1 MKMPDVFQEVVE
13 FLKNY
18 AEFEVGD
25 VKEDSQL
32 KADLGLD
39 SLTLVEVADD
49 AERHFGIAVADEE
62 LIAIRTVGDIVRI
75 IEKNK

>member
-1 MKMPDVFQEVVE
+1 MPDVFREVVD

-18 AEFEVGD
+18 ADFEEGE

-49 AERHFGIAVADEE
+49 AERHFQIAVADEE